1 MMVCRMQ
8 TRFRILLS
16 ALLLLTIILLGTGGH
31 TVRAESQPL
40 LTAIAHKLDTAHTIH
55 GSFTTSISS
64 QFFNGTVNSELW
76 KLSPQYSRSEI
87 HQSTLA
93 QEPEGTVTVSNGKQL
108 WYYNPQTNIVYTGP
122 ISTSTTPSNGLNSV
136 SGTGNDLL
144 PTLFSL
150 VQGIF
155 EQGQGT
161 LKPGTSRINGHSALV
176 IGVTATNTAQNGNT
190 PFSTYSGN
198 VYIDQQTH
206 LPLSVELTIPNQGA
220 FSMHINSLDLNAP
233 LATSTFTFT
242 PPAGAS
248 IQPLSA
254 ENSNTGNTSNDQMTL
269 AQAEKQTDYHLLSI
283 PGDQGQYQLSGVTLL
298 GTKGNRTYTLNYRK
312 GNQQFMLAEGKPL
325 ADLPL
330 ASTGQRVQIQGQN
343 GMLYSNQGT
352 TTIAW
357 TQQNIG
363 LRLIGPLSSSEE
375 QSIANMLN

>member
-1 MMVCRMQ
+1 MVCRMQ
-8 TRFRILLS
+8 ERSRILLGT
-16 ALLLLTIILLGTGGH
+16 LLLLAVILLGTGGH

-40 LTAIAHKLDTAHTIH
+40 LTAIAHELDNARTIH

-76 KLSPQYSRSEI
+76 KQSPQNSRNEI
-87 HQSTLA
+87 HQSTLT
-93 QEPEGTVTVSNGKQL
+93 QEPTGTVTISNGKQL

-122 ISTSTTPSNGLNSV
+122 VSTSATPNNGLNSV

-144 PTLFSL
+144 QTLFAL

-161 LKPGTSRINGHSALV
+161 LKADTSHINGHNALV
-176 IGVTATNTAQNGNT
+176 IGVAATNTAQNGNV

-206 LPLSVELTIPNQGA
+206 LPLSVELTIPNQGTV
-220 FSMHINSLDLNAP
+220 SMHINSLELNAS
-233 LATSTFTFT
+233 LTTSTFTFT

-248 IQPLSA
+248 VQPLAA
-254 ENSNTGNTSNDQMTL
+254 ENSNAGNTTNDQITL
-269 AQAEKQTDYHLLSI
+269 AQAEKQADYHLLSI

-298 GTKGNRTYTLNYRK
+298 GTSGDRTYALNYRK
-312 GNQQFMLAEGKPL
+312 GSQQFMLAEGKPL
-325 ADLPL
+325 ANLPL
-330 ASTGQRVQIQGQN
+330 ASAGQPVQIQGQN
-343 GMLYSNQGT
+343 GMLYSDQGT

-363 LRLIGPLSSSEE
+363 LRLIGPLASSEE